1 MNDRSKRSSNRIKAT
16 ALDKMQFLVNEYH
29 DRQCRCVIGFD
40 GKAELSLLETAV
52 RLSMEVVPVLN
63 SRFVNHPWKPYWEK
77 LSPPSVEIPFRFIET
92 EEEEHTVNQFLSEPM
107 DCKKGPQLEVALIRS
122 GHDTLC
128 VKISHQVTDAGG
140 LLDYIRILSDIYS
153 RLKKGEGYKPNDT
166 PAGNR
171 GLGQIFRHAGFR
183 QVFKGLKNWNYPVSD
198 WGFPAIGSDCSGLAF
213 PGRTIDGGILII
225 RSMEGT

>member
-1 MNDRSKRSSNRIKAT
+1 
-16 ALDKMQFLVNEYH
+16 MQFLVNQYH

-77 LSPPSVEIPFRFIET
+77 LSSHSGELSFRFIESDDT
-92 EEEEHTVNQFLSEPM
+92 SNAVNRFFSEPM
-107 DCKKGPQLEVALIRS
+107 DCQKGPQLEVALIRS

-128 VKISHQVTDAGG
+128 VKISHQVTDAAG
-140 LLDYIRILSDIYS
+140 LLDYIRILSGIYS
-153 RLKKGEGYKPNDT
+153 KLKNNDENEPNDAFT
-166 PAGNR
+166 GKR
-171 GLGQIFRHAGFR
+171 GLGQVFRNAGFR
-183 QVFKGLKNWNYPVSD
+183 QLFKGLMNWNYPVSD
-198 WGFPAIGSDCSGLAF
+198 WGFPKISSDCSGLAF